1 MDASDWDARYAGR
14 EPVWSRGPNVFV
26 ERIASG
32 VEPGRALDLAAGEGR
47 NALWL
52 ASRGWTVEAVDFSGE
67 AIERGRAWAAETGA
81 HGVRWVVADVLA
93 HPVEARGYDL
103 VLLSYLHLPRPEQLA
118 VTRKAAS
125 AVAPG
130 GMLVIVGHDPTNL
143 TDGHGGPQEPEVLH
157 GPEDYTAFL
166 DATGLEVDRAEHV
179 TREVETEDGTATAID
194 ALVVAR
200 RPV

>member
-1 MDASDWDARYAGR
+1 VDASDWDERYAGR

-26 ERIASG
+26 ERITSDL
-32 VEPGRALDLAAGEGR
+32 EPGHALDLAAGEGR

-52 ASRGWTVEAVDFSGE
+52 ASRGWTVEAVDFSRE
-67 AIERGRAWAAETGA
+67 AIERGRAWAAETDV

-103 VLLSYLHLPRPEQLA
+103 VLLSYLHLPRPEQLT

-130 GMLVIVGHDPTNL
+130 GMLLIVGHDPTNL

-166 DATGLEVDRAEHV
+166 DATGLEVERAEHV

-200 RPV
+200 RPA

>member
-1 MDASDWDARYAGR
+1 MDASDWDERYAGR

-26 ERIASG
+26 ERIVSG
-32 VEPGRALDLAAGEGR
+32 LAPGRALDLAAGEGR

-52 ASRGWTVEAVDFSGE
+52 AERGWQVDAVDFSSE
-67 AIERGRAWAAETGA
+67 ATGRGQAWAAESGVE
-81 HGVRWVVADVLA
+81 GVRWTVADVLV
-93 HPVEARGYDL
+93 HPVEARAYDL
-103 VLLSYLHLPRPEQLA
+103 VLLSYLHLPRSEQLA

-130 GMLVIVGHDPTNL
+130 GILLVVGHDPTNL

-166 DATGLEVDRAEHV
+166 DTTGLEVERAEHV

-200 RPV
+200 RPD

>member
-1 MDASDWDARYAGR
+1 MDASDWDERYAGR

-26 ERIASG
+26 ERITG
-32 VEPGRALDLAAGEGR
+32 DLEPGHALDLAAGEGR

-52 ASRGWTVEAVDFSGE
+52 ASRGWTVEAVDFSRE
-67 AIERGRAWAAETGA
+67 AIERGRAWAAETDVQ
-81 HGVRWVVADVLA
+81 GVRWVVADVLA

-103 VLLSYLHLPRPEQLA
+103 VLLSYLHLPRPEQLT

-130 GMLVIVGHDPTNL
+130 GMLLIVGHDPTNL

-166 DATGLEVDRAEHV
+166 DATGLEVERAEHV
-179 TREVETEDGTATAID
+179 TREVETDDGTATAID